1 MKNKISKTL
10 RMLDQDKINDFISRT
25 IFKKPTIS
33 GKIVGFLKFV
43 GELKQLVR
51 KRSQKNN

>member
-1 MKNKISKTL
+1 MKNKISQTL